1 MYIEEKY
8 CKTLELDKIL
18 HELAELTC
26 CEYAYNKALNIK
38 PFTALSIV
46 KDEVQKT
53 NDAFLLSSKYGT
65 PTFTNLKNPKE
76 FLKIAKAGGMLSLRN
91 FLNIID
97 VLRQTRLLIEWYR
110 QCEGT
115 NNNLKEI
122 FSNLE
127 PNSTLENKIKS
138 VVISDEL
145 INDFA
150 STELADIRRKIKA
163 KQANAKQ
170 NMEKIIRSSKYQKA
184 LQDNI
189 VTIRDGRF
197 VIPVKAEYKSEIPGL
212 VHDTSSSGAT
222 LFIEPMSVVQANNEI
237 KVLQIKEKQEI
248 ERILYELSAICA
260 EHSNNI
266 LNNFDVIIILNIYFA
281 KANLAAKMN
290 ATMPNIVSDGTII
303 LNNARHPLID
313 KNIVVPITVNIG
325 DKYSTLVITG
335 PNTGGK
341 TVTLKTIGLLSLMIM
356 CGLLIPVGNDSTIS
370 IFKKILVDIGDEQ
383 SIEQNLSTFSSH
395 MTNIISILNQ
405 ADNKTLV
412 LVDELGSGTDPIEG
426 AAIAI
431 SILEELKKKG
441 SIVCATTHYSELKT
455 YAIETSQVENACC
468 EFDVKTLKP
477 TYKLLIGVPGK
488 SNAFAISKRLGLDE
502 NILSYAE
509 TLISKED
516 KNLENVIDS
525 LEKSRQEYEQKFSE
539 YNQKIFE
546 FNTRFKSME
555 DEKAKLEKEK
565 KYIINNA
572 RDTARKI
579 VENVKLQSELII
591 KELDEIKKQ
600 KENDD
605 FLSKLSSTKSK
616 IRGKVDTLHDEANPV
631 SKRSNDGYKL
641 PRKLKVGDSV
651 LVYDID
657 KKGVVSSLPKSGDT
671 VEVRVGIMK
680 MRVKLSNLQ
689 LIQEKIPYKPDTKI
703 MRTISKK
710 AIKSGSNELDLRG
723 QTVEEALLEVDLFI
737 DRSIMS
743 HLDFITI
750 IHGKGTGALRK
761 AIHSHL
767 KSHKNIKS
775 YRLGVFGE
783 GEAGVT
789 IAELK

>member
-1 MYIEEKY
+1 MYIDEKY

-18 HELAELTC
+18 QELAELTC
-26 CEYAYNKALNIK
+26 CEYAYEKALKIK

-46 KDEVQKT
+46 KDEVNKA
-53 NDAFLLSSKYGT
+53 NDALLLSSQYGT
-65 PTFTNLKNPKE
+65 PTFSNLKNPKE
-76 FLKIAKAGGMLSLRN
+76 FIKIAKAGGMLTLRN
-91 FLNIID
+91 FLNIADI
-97 VLRQTRLLIEWYR
+97 LRQTRLLLEWYR
-110 QCEGT
+110 QCESVD
-115 NNNLKEI
+115 NSLKEL
-122 FSNLE
+122 FSHLE
-127 PNSTLENKIKS
+127 PNFNLEKKIKS
-138 VVISDEL
+138 IVISDEL
-145 INDFA
+145 IDDFA
-150 STELADIRRKIKA
+150 SNDLSDIRRKIKS
-163 KQANAKQ
+163 KQAKAKES
-170 NMEKIIRSSKYQKA
+170 MDKIIRSSKYQKA

-189 VTIRDGRF
+189 ITIRDGRF

-222 LFIEPMSVVQANNEI
+222 LFVEPMSVVEANNDI

-260 EHSNNI
+260 ENSENI
-266 LNNFDVIIILNIYFA
+266 INNFEVIVIINLYFA
-281 KANLAAKMN
+281 KANLAIKMD
-290 ATMPNIVSDGTII
+290 ATMPNIVADGKIV
-303 LNNARHPLID
+303 LNKARHPLID
-313 KNIVVPITVNIG
+313 KNIVVPINVSLG
-325 DKYSTLVITG
+325 DTYSTLVITG

-341 TVTLKTIGLLSLMIM
+341 TVTLKTIGLLSLMTM

-370 IFKKILVDIGDEQ
+370 IFKKVLVDIGDEQ

-395 MTNIISILNQ
+395 MTNIISILNN

-431 SILEELKKKG
+431 SILEKLKEKG
-441 SIVCATTHYSELKT
+441 CIVGATTHYSELKT
-455 YAIETSQVENACC
+455 YAIETDNVENACC

-488 SNAFAISKRLGLDE
+488 SNAFAISRRLGLDE
-502 NILSYAE
+502 NVLTYAE

-516 KNLENVIDS
+516 KNLENIIDN
-525 LEKSRQEYEQKFSE
+525 LEKSRQEYEEKLNE
-539 YNQKIFE
+539 YNQKLFE

-555 DEKAKLEKEK
+555 EEKSKIEKEK
-565 KYIINNA
+565 NQIIENA
-572 RDTARKI
+572 RDKARKI

-605 FLSKLSSTKSK
+605 FINKLSSTKSK
-616 IRGKVDTLHDEANPV
+616 IRGKVDTLHSEANPV

-641 PRKLKVGDSV
+641 PRKLKIGDSV

-680 MRVKLSNLQ
+680 MRVKLSNLR
-689 LIQEKIPYKPDTKI
+689 LIEEKNPYKPDTKV

-710 AIKSGSNELDLRG
+710 AVKSGANEIDLRG

-737 DRSIMS
+737 DRSLMS
-743 HLDFITI
+743 HLDYITI

-761 AIHSHL
+761 AIHAHL

-775 YRLGVFGE
+775 FRLGVFGE